1 MKRVAILALLLAS
14 PALAAQETDTLTD
27 DDKSLYLK
35 CAYVLNKNSMVRPV
49 ELGSIDLSKWS
60 QAELRLCIE
69 PPPSA
74 APATAPAH
82 KKTKGP
88 SR

>member
-1 MKRVAILALLLAS
+1 MKRIAILALLLAS
-14 PALAAQETDTLTD
+14 PALAAEETDTLTD

-35 CAYVLNKNSMVRPV
+35 CAYVLNKNSMVR

-69 PPPSA
+69 PPPPA
-74 APATAPAH
+74 APATAPAP